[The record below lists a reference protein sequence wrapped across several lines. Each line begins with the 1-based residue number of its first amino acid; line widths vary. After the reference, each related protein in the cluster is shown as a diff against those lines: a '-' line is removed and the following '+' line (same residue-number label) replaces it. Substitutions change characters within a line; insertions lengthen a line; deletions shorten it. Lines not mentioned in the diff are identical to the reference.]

1 MRVCGP
7 VVYNKEAMNLQ
18 LRPATPGDA
27 EACGRIIY
35 DAFSTLADRHGF
47 PREYQDEQTA
57 IYVAGALIQSPSVFA
72 IVAERDSRIM
82 GSNFL
87 DEGDSIRGLGP
98 VTVAPQEQG
107 YGIGKQLME
116 AVLTRGRNSAGI
128 RLVQDAYNVASMS
141 FYATFGFEVKEP
153 LVLMTGKPKGDMPL
167 GIEVRPLRGEDLG
180 DCARLCERVCG
191 FARPQA
197 LREAMRYSPFVA
209 LREGRLVA
217 YATAI
222 GIYQLNHGVAETEED
237 MRALLLGAG
246 TASGLPLSLL
256 VPVRRAS
263 FFGWCLSAGLKAIS
277 PMTLMSLGAYDE
289 PKGCYYPSAMY

>member
-1 MRVCGP
+1 MDIR
-7 VVYNKEAMNLQ
+7 

-35 DAFSTLADRHGF
+35 EAFSTLADRHGF

-57 IYVAGALIQSPSVFA
+57 VYVAGSLIQNPAVFA
-72 IVAERDSRIM
+72 IVAELGGRVV

-87 DEGDSIRGLGP
+87 DERDPIRGLGP
-98 VTVAPQEQG
+98 VTVALQKQEH
-107 YGIGKQLME
+107 GIGRQLME
-116 AVLTRGRNSAGI
+116 AALARGRNSAGI
-128 RLVQDAYNVASMS
+128 RLVQDAYNVSSMS
-141 FYATFGFEVKEP
+141 LYAALGFAVREP
-153 LVLMTGKPKGDMPL
+153 LMLMTGKPKGDLPL
-167 GIEVRPLRGEDLG
+167 GIEVRPLSGEDLD
-180 DCARLCERVCG
+180 DCAGLCERVCG

-197 LREAMRYSPFVA
+197 LREARRYSPYVA
-209 LREGRLVA
+209 LREGRITA

-222 GIYQLNHGVAETEED
+222 GLYQLNHGVAETEED

-246 TASGLPLSLL
+246 AVSGLPLSLL

-277 PMTLMSLGAYDE
+277 PMTLMSMGGYEE
-289 PKGCYYPSAMY
+289 PQGCYFPSAMY